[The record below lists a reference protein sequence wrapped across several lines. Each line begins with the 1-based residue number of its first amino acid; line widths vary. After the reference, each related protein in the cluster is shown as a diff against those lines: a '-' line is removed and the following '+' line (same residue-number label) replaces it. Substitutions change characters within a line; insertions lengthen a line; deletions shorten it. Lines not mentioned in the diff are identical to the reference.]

1 MGSITARRYAMQ
13 NENKDAD
20 HASLSDVWREL
31 LGDAE
36 TAVPQNSTEAP
47 MPALKSDPWSAL
59 LRAKD
64 IEVIDLQQVQ
74 MHLSDQDVE
83 QALQVMQ
90 EQPVQSKNDTS
101 DAHDLK

>member
-1 MGSITARRYAMQ
+1 MQ
-13 NENKDAD
+13 NENKDAWPD

-31 LGDAE
+31 LGGTE
-36 TAVPQNSTEAP
+36 TTVPPTSTEAP

-59 LRAKD
+59 LQAKD
-64 IEVIDLQQVQ
+64 IEVVDLQQVQ

-101 DAHDLK
+101 DAPDLK

>member
-1 MGSITARRYAMQ
+1 MGRFTTRRYAMQ
-13 NENKDAD
+13 NENKDVD

-31 LGDAE
+31 LGGRE
-36 TAVPQNSTEAP
+36 TEVSQTSPEAP
-47 MPALKSDPWSAL
+47 VPTLKSDPWSAL

-64 IEVIDLQQVQ
+64 IEAIDLQQVQ

-90 EQPVQSKNDTS
+90 EQPTQAKNDTS
-101 DAHDLK
+101 DLHGS

>member
-1 MGSITARRYAMQ
+1 MQ

-31 LGDAE
+31 LGGRE
-36 TAVPQNSTEAP
+36 TEVSPTSPEAP
-47 MPALKSDPWSAL
+47 VPTLKSDPWSEL

-64 IEVIDLQQVQ
+64 IEAIDLQQVQ

-83 QALQVMQ
+83 QALQIMQ
-90 EQPVQSKNDTS
+90 EQPIQPKNDPS
-101 DAHDLK
+101 DGHDVK

>member
-1 MGSITARRYAMQ
+1 MQ
-13 NENKDAD
+13 NENKDGWPD
-20 HASLSDVWREL
+20 HTSLSNVWREL
-31 LGDAE
+31 LGSLSAE
-36 TAVPQNSTEAP
+36 TEVSQTSPEATVPS
-47 MPALKSDPWSAL
+47 LKSDPWSAL
-59 LRAKD
+59 LQAKD
-64 IEVIDLQQVQ
+64 VEVIDLQQVQ

>member
-1 MGSITARRYAMQ
+1 MQ
-13 NENKDAD
+13 NENKDAWPD

-31 LGDAE
+31 LGGTE
-36 TAVPQNSTEAP
+36 TTVPQTPTEAP

-59 LRAKD
+59 LQAED
-64 IEVIDLQQVQ
+64 VEVVDLQQVQ

-90 EQPVQSKNDTS
+90 EQPAQSKNDTS